1 MCLAEYWGQKGY
13 ELHINGKEGSV
24 FVSSAAVNSEGKR
37 VAT

>member
-13 ELHINGKEGSV
+13 ELHIHDKECSA